1 MIIQEYYAT
10 RRDGVELIRTV
21 SDCGLKIARN
31 GDMYDEAIDVAGN
44 ASGYIETDYKI
55 TEPDDAQY
63 AEAGKILLGV
73 RE

>member
-10 RRDGVELIRTV
+10 RRDGVELTRTV

-31 GDMYDEAIDVAGN
+31 GDMFDEAIDVAGN
-44 ASGYIETDYKI
+44 ASGYVETDYKI
-55 TEPDDAQY
+55 TEMDDSQY

>member
-21 SDCGLKIARN
+21 SDSGMKIARN

-44 ASGYIETDYKI
+44 ASGYIETECPI
-55 TEPDDAQY
+55 AETDDAQY

-73 RE
+73 SE